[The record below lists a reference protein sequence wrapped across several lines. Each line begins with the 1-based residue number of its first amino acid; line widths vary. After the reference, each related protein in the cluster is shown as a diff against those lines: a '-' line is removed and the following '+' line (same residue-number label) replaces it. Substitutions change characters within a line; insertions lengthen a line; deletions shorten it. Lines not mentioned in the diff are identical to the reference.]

1 MYCAFYNNAELEQP
15 TTTPMARQLYHL
27 TALAWRRAPVLP
39 PRAVTRLQSFH
50 SGPPNWSVFKSNG
63 VRRPKVPPLYEQAPE
78 LEEFKQLATMA
89 RDTGKGLDKVVD
101 QYARMAENRLIHS
114 GTTTL
119 LAQMIHTRFR
129 LLGPDMTKTA
139 ATMRFFNFADRLVED
154 LHADKIWPSPI
165 ATLRLISMAKEAKDI
180 QRGKAYWA
188 KLVEKE
194 GATDSGAYGSYIEL
208 LAEEGKVP
216 LSDLEALYQ
225 EALDRNPETFAA
237 YHLSHNAIL
246 PDRRTAARFP
256 GMSAHLLQG
265 IIAARL
271 RHGDWRNAYLGLD
284 TAFRIWGPQ
293 VPTRILILFRFW
305 RPVPESL
312 RVFIMSCWSGCQL
325 SSRDYVLQ
333 TSVSRDLLRNA
344 PVEERGR
351 IILDTLD
358 ALYAFIGSGGQVV
371 HHATT
376 LLMKNMEALVP
387 SPYYREPQHQSAA
400 DLIARTAREVY
411 EEFSN
416 AGVKTRLIT
425 LAARLHLV
433 GKTLNAQELGIAM
446 KEMKELRAVEN
457 SEPGSLERNVLLAA
471 GKIKHRDLIVEA
483 WSDLQNSLNGGI
495 LASDWACLAVACRD
509 GDYKQYFFQEFAK
522 AKDIKKSARDVI
534 MKQLDWDFM
543 KSGKPKHEPLPLDAT
558 QAIVD
563 AIKARVKAITDLVRS
578 KKALDFNT
586 EPVLGDIG
594 GVQVGTQEAM
604 RQVYDRLTT
613 DPLAPRREGHLKP
626 LMTPTGIPLE
636 EVRFRN
642 WVAITEML
650 KHAEMLEKYMREREG
665 AQPWIRPPPEL
676 LQPPIEDPDELLE
689 EVKRLRGIEEVSK
702 PPEI

>member
-1 MYCAFYNNAELEQP
+1 
-15 TTTPMARQLYHL
+15 
-27 TALAWRRAPVLP
+27 
-39 PRAVTRLQSFH
+39 
-50 SGPPNWSVFKSNG
+50 
-63 VRRPKVPPLYEQAPE
+63 
-78 LEEFKQLATMA
+78 MA

-284 TAFRIWGPQ
+284 TAF
-293 VPTRILILFRFW
+293 L
-305 RPVPESL
+305 
-312 RVFIMSCWSGCQL
+312 
-325 SSRDYVLQ
+325 
-333 TSVSRDLLRNA
+333 
-344 PVEERGR
+344 EERGR

-702 PPEI
+702 PPEIYPSFEARQEEVRSSHQHKF